1 MSTFSG
7 QDLDRIRSTAS
18 ELVEEYRMPGM
29 ALGVV
34 SGQDLV
40 LAEGYGYA
48 DIESRRPQAPTL
60 RHRIG
65 SVTKIMVGLCVMAL
79 VDEGRLS
86 LEDRVTEKLPD
97 IRLHGPAGSLTIRHL
112 LTHTGGIGD
121 APTMDDY
128 LDPWPLLFS
137 DSPEIRAVPE
147 AYSKGITIEV
157 EPGTKWSYA
166 NHGFALL
173 GEIVARAEGAPIE
186 DVLQKRVFE
195 PLGMTSTDCLDRPHP
210 DLTTGYHLAPQHDD
224 LELNDLLAKD
234 SPREKP
240 VDGHNIRGRHQY
252 VVPRAA
258 GAVESTVEDMA
269 RFASA
274 LLNKGAGMVRPST
287 FDTMTSAQWCPD
299 DRLFSLGLVF
309 MRQRRFG
316 RATFGHYGT
325 IFGGWQTAFTV
336 FPDHDMAVIVF
347 SNRAVDPDFLR
358 IESRIVQ
365 AVLDA
370 PDQVPTGGPT
380 SPQLLD
386 SAAGVYEFTPGHLTN
401 FRNVRAI
408 GRVQITVRD
417 GELWLRSRRGPW
429 SEGLRM
435 VADASGL
442 FTLDTGDPEPPHVSL
457 VLPRWKDGH
466 GRVAELR
473 FDRLVHMVKTDR
485 LSPWA

>member
-1 MSTFSG
+1 MSPF
-7 QDLDRIRSTAS
+7 DREHLDRIRSTAA
-18 ELVEEYRMPGM
+18 ELVEDYQMPGL
-29 ALGVV
+29 AVGVV
-34 SGQDLV
+34 SGQAPV

-48 DIESRRPQAPTL
+48 DIESRRPQSPSL

-65 SVTKIMVGLCVMAL
+65 SVSKLMVGLCAMAL

-86 LEDRVTEKLPD
+86 LDDRVIEKLPD
-97 IRLHGPAGSLTIRHL
+97 IQMIGPAESLTVQHL
-112 LTHTGGIGD
+112 LIHTGGIGE

-137 DSPEIRAVPE
+137 DSPEIPAVRE
-147 AYSKGITIEV
+147 AYPKGITVEV

-173 GEIVARAEGAPIE
+173 GEIIAREEGAPIE
-186 DVLQKRVFE
+186 KVLRQRVFD
-195 PLGMTSTDCLDRPHP
+195 PLGMTSTDSLDQPHP
-210 DLTTGYHLAPQHDD
+210 GLTTGYHLAPQLDD
-224 LELNDLLAKD
+224 MELNDLLGKD
-234 SPREKP
+234 TSWEAP
-240 VDGHNIRGRHQY
+240 VDGHNIRGHHQY

-258 GAVESTVEDMA
+258 GAVESTVADMA

-274 LLNKGAGMVRPST
+274 LLREGAGIVLSST
-287 FDTMTSAQWCPD
+287 FHSMISAQWCPD

-336 FPDHDMAVIVF
+336 FPDDDLAVIVF

-358 IESRIVQ
+358 IESRLVQ
-365 AVLDA
+365 TVLDA
-370 PDQVPTGGPT
+370 PDQVPSGSAT
-380 SPQLLD
+380 SPQVLE

-401 FRNVRAI
+401 FRNTRAI
-408 GRVQITVRD
+408 GRVQITVRE
-417 GELWLRSRRGPW
+417 GELWLRTRRGPW
-429 SEGLRM
+429 REGLRM
-435 VADASGL
+435 VPDASGL
-442 FTLDTGDPEPPHVSL
+442 FALDTGDPEPPQVSL
-457 VLPRWKDGH
+457 VLDGN
-466 GRVAELR
+466 GEVAELR
-473 FDRLVHMVKTDR
+473 FDRLVHMVKSES

>member
-1 MSTFSG
+1 MSAFSREH
-7 QDLDRIRSTAS
+7 LDRIRSTAS
-18 ELVEEYRMPGM
+18 ELVEEHQMPGL

-34 SGQDLV
+34 SGQAPV

-48 DIESRRPQAPTL
+48 DIESRRPQSPSL

-65 SVTKIMVGLCVMAL
+65 SVSKLMVGLCAMAL

-86 LEDRVTEKLPD
+86 LEDRVIEKLPD
-97 IRLHGPAGSLTIRHL
+97 IRMNGAAESVTVQHL

-121 APTMDDY
+121 APTMGDY
-128 LDPWPLLFS
+128 LDPWPMLFS
-137 DSPEIRAVPE
+137 DDPEIPAVRE
-147 AYSKGITIEV
+147 AYPKGITVEV

-173 GEIVARAEGAPIE
+173 GEIIAREEGAPIE
-186 DVLQKRVFE
+186 EVVRQRVFD
-195 PLGMTSTDCLDRPHP
+195 PLGMTSTDSLDRPHP

-224 LELNDLLAKD
+224 LELNDLLGKD
-234 SPREKP
+234 SPREDP
-240 VDGHNIRGRHQY
+240 VDGHNIRGHHQY

-258 GAVESTVEDMA
+258 GAVESTVTDMV

-274 LLNKGAGMVRPST
+274 LLREGAGIVRPAT
-287 FDTMTSAQWCPD
+287 FATMTSAQWCPD

-336 FPDHDMAVIVF
+336 FPDDDLAVIVF

-358 IESRIVQ
+358 IESRLVQ

-370 PDQVPTGGPT
+370 PDQVPTGGAT
-380 SPQLLD
+380 SPRLLE
-386 SAAGVYEFTPGHLTN
+386 SAAGVYEFTSGHLTN
-401 FRNVRAI
+401 FRNTRAI

-417 GELWLRSRRGPW
+417 GELWLRTRRGPW
-429 SEGLRM
+429 REGLRM
-435 VADASGL
+435 IPDASGL
-442 FTLDTGDPEPPHVSL
+442 FALDTGDPEPPHVSL
-457 VLPRWKDGH
+457 VLDSHWQ
-466 GRVAELR
+466 VAELR
-473 FDRLVHMVKTDR
+473 FDRLVHMVKTES